1 MPHFAAALHRSHGV
15 VSAHDRS
22 EKLLGFDPTVFL
34 LEWTA
39 ALLRRFERHHVWAG
53 SAVEDEDSV
62 GTSEI
67 REARE
72 AAGKMGELSKDR
84 LWYALMSP
92 NPSDR
97 GAAAVQV
104 VERATKKKG
113 AGCSADGLLMASEV
127 TKE

>member
-1 MPHFAAALHRSHGV
+1 
-15 VSAHDRS
+15 
-22 EKLLGFDPTVFL
+22 
-34 LEWTA
+34 
-39 ALLRRFERHHVWAG
+39 
-53 SAVEDEDSV
+53 
-62 GTSEI
+62 
-67 REARE
+67 
-72 AAGKMGELSKDR
+72 MGELSKDR

-127 TKE
+127 TALLRDTEDAARLPNIG

>member
-104 VERATKKKG
+104 V
-113 AGCSADGLLMASEV
+113 D
-127 TKE
+127 KE